1 MRGAGNRPL
10 RRGFLLPV
18 DRKSDPRG
26 RKLTP
31 QTVTRPPSPTP
42 QTVTQHLMTKSR
54 LFRTKSRL
62 LGTESPVRRTGSV
75 SFQSGARPLHYRKRW
90 VESWKAEEEVLIQRH
105 FRPSRAKMPALLE
118 RPKLSSAM
126 ARALHRHVMMERER
140 KRQGERGGAVRG
152 VAMETGA
159 ESPWQRGLWGLRG
172 LRGLWGL
179 RRSGD
184 VAMALRAMGPMGDWG
199 ESGDVSMATRP
210 MGPMRPMGAGAKCG
224 CRHGNSAYGA
234 YGEMAKWVCISM
246 ATGPRACYGG
256 SGPMGPIRPMGPM
269 GDAAKWGV
277 LPWQRGIWGLCGG
290 EQCGERHHGNG
301 AYGAYRAYGG

>member
-1 MRGAGNRPL
+1 M

-152 VAMETGA
+152 VVMETGA

-179 RRSGD
+179 ERSVG
-184 VAMALRAMGPMGDWG
+184 VAMATA
-199 ESGDVSMATRP
+199 
-210 MGPMRPMGAGAKCG
+210 
-224 CRHGNSAYGA
+224 
-234 YGEMAKWVCISM
+234 
-246 ATGPRACYGG
+246 
-256 SGPMGPIRPMGPM
+256 PMGPM
-269 GDAAKWGV
+269 GRWRSGCAS
-277 LPWQRGIWGLCGG
+277 PWQRGPGPAMGVRGLWGL
-290 EQCGERHHGNG
+290 
-301 AYGAYRAYGG
+301 

>member
-1 MRGAGNRPL
+1 M
-10 RRGFLLPV
+10 
-18 DRKSDPRG
+18 
-26 RKLTP
+26 TP

-184 VAMALRAMGPMGDWG
+184 VAMAMRAMGPMGDWD

-277 LPWQRGIWGLCGG
+277 LPWQRGLWGLCWGEPCGG
-290 EQCGERHHGNG
+290 RHHGNG
-301 AYGAYRAYGG
+301 AYGA